1 LTENLKIRH
10 KIWTIYLA
18 ELLKTNSK
26 MGSHKSSDNF
36 CIKWQDYEAN
46 LGSGFREL
54 RKDSEFFDVTLCC
67 DNGVDKVQAHKLILA
82 SCSPLFR
89 RILSNNAEK
98 PLLYLKGINKRE
110 LTAVLN
116 FMYHG
121 EVNVAED
128 SLNVFLAVAEELAI
142 KGLATNVTTRFDGS
156 SSASAPAEIFSASYD
171 EQIKQAFLTGKNL
184 GKSPKMGKKRSAPLS
199 DSEGGMKHLK
209 SEPTD
214 GSDDETSD
222 VFQAADGDD
231 NDFSYEDGF
240 NVIKGEA
247 AEEHLRRKQSGN
259 MKKYK
264 QAFREEWLELP
275 EFGSWLQRDPN
286 SGERAWCS
294 ICESQMAAKHSSLL
308 AHSKSEKHMKCLG
321 ERYAIETVA
330 NLMKRKD
337 GKKSDEIREMLKMED
352 GDNDSS
358 GVVAGD
364 EDYLDDKK

>member
-1 LTENLKIRH
+1 MMI
-10 KIWTIYLA
+10 
-18 ELLKTNSK
+18 
-26 MGSHKSSDNF
+26 
-36 CIKWQDYEAN
+36 
-46 LGSGFREL
+46 
-54 RKDSEFFDVTLCC
+54 FFS
-67 DNGVDKVQAHKLILA
+67 QA

-199 DSEGGMKHLK
+199 DSEGGVKHLK

-214 GSDDETSD
+214 DVSDDETSD

-240 NVIKGEA
+240 NVIKGGKNLICSLSCNFET
-247 AEEHLRRKQSGN
+247 LN
-259 MKKYK
+259 L
-264 QAFREEWLELP
+264 F
-275 EFGSWLQRDPN
+275 
-286 SGERAWCS
+286 AWS
-294 ICESQMAAKHSSLL
+294 
-308 AHSKSEKHMKCLG
+308 
-321 ERYAIETVA
+321 
-330 NLMKRKD
+330 
-337 GKKSDEIREMLKMED
+337 
-352 GDNDSS
+352 
-358 GVVAGD
+358 
-364 EDYLDDKK
+364 

>member
-1 LTENLKIRH
+1 
-10 KIWTIYLA
+10 
-18 ELLKTNSK
+18 
-26 MGSHKSSDNF
+26 MG
-36 CIKWQDYEAN
+36 
-46 LGSGFREL
+46 
-54 RKDSEFFDVTLCC
+54 
-67 DNGVDKVQAHKLILA
+67 
-82 SCSPLFR
+82 
-89 RILSNNAEK
+89 
-98 PLLYLKGINKRE
+98 
-110 LTAVLN
+110 VLN

-142 KGLATNVTTRFDGS
+142 KGLATNVSTRFDGS
-156 SSASAPAEIFSASYD
+156 SSTSAPAEIFSASYD
-171 EQIKQAFLTGKNL
+171 EQIKQAFLTGKNTL
-184 GKSPKMGKKRSAPLS
+184 GKTPNTRKKRSGAPLS
-199 DSEGGMKHLK
+199 DSEGGVKHLK

-214 GSDDETSD
+214 EGSDDETSD
-222 VFQAADGDD
+222 VFQAADD

-247 AEEHLRRKQSGN
+247 AEEHLRKRASGN

-264 QAFREEWLELP
+264 QAFRDEWLELP

-321 ERYAIETVA
+321 EKYAIETVA

-352 GDNDSS
+352 GDFHGGP
-358 GVVAGD
+358 GVD
-364 EDYLDDKK
+364 DDDLDDKK